1 MFKSHCPLLLYSAI
15 LYPPGLTSKLQTQI
29 LKHWDSQN
37 LLFMHFYPIFLNPT
51 EVEIITRII
60 AVCCSNFEATQNILH
75 RHHTQ
80 HYTTLL
86 WTFDSSVRNVDI
98 LHYLQLG
105 LLPVIIF
112 KLNAWCILLLI
123 KVWRVIIS
131 CEMRRTPHKLLR
143 LWWIGLN
150 FLNFHF
156 LHRNPSSTPSHAATV
171 VDTLSSFLL
180 YWKGNKNTVINGQ
193 SNDQCIYCLCR
204 KLLKS
209 SWKWN
214 KISISRKKIT
224 LHLCLKKCCK
234 RCLQTLVKYII
245 QWQQHLIL
253 EERTPLQRMT
263 NLRAGAGLLLATT
276 VMTYHIIKQEDTSI
290 FYNTHVRPLFTQGWL
305 QDWCHLSVYGTDV
318 LKTTSLHRAP

>member
-1 MFKSHCPLLLYSAI
+1 M
-15 LYPPGLTSKLQTQI
+15 
-29 LKHWDSQN
+29 
-37 LLFMHFYPIFLNPT
+37 
-51 EVEIITRII
+51 V
-60 AVCCSNFEATQNILH
+60 
-75 RHHTQ
+75 
-80 HYTTLL
+80 
-86 WTFDSSVRNVDI
+86 
-98 LHYLQLG
+98 
-105 LLPVIIF
+105 
-112 KLNAWCILLLI
+112 
-123 KVWRVIIS
+123 KV
-131 CEMRRTPHKLLR
+131 
-143 LWWIGLN
+143 
-150 FLNFHF
+150 
-156 LHRNPSSTPSHAATV
+156 
-171 VDTLSSFLL
+171 
-180 YWKGNKNTVINGQ
+180 

-253 EERTPLQRMT
+253 EERTPLRRMT

-305 QDWCHLSVYGTDV
+305 KDCHLNDFQCVWDSRPRHSIERLSSRCDPVI
-318 LKTTSLHRAP
+318 SRAAFYSTVNCFG